1 MEKIFSPGKWFVGFC
16 ALFVCIFLALKYVH
30 QARLEEMAKLAAA
43 DMFTWS
49 WDGAGVQSSCEITK
63 AKVLKSQD
71 NDAEV
76 MVEGVQK
83 ITKQGQSSTADCK
96 AVLKMYRSHNNWMLG
111 TMEAL

>member
-1 MEKIFSPGKWFVGFC
+1 M
-16 ALFVCIFLALKYVH
+16 
-30 QARLEEMAKLAAA
+30 
-43 DMFTWS
+43 
-49 WDGAGVQSSCEITK
+49 K